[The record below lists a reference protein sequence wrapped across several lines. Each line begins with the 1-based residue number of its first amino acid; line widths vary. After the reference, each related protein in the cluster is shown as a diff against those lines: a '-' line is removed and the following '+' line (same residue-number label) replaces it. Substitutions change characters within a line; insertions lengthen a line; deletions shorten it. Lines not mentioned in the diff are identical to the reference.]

1 MSDFL
6 EQSLKKIDFSA
17 RCYEKYFR
25 NETRIAFKRKKRKMK
40 RKKKKKIKFLQLK
53 Q

>member
-6 EQSLKKIDFSA
+6 EQSLKKNDFLA

-25 NETRIAFKRKKRKMK
+25 NETRIAFKRKK
-40 RKKKKKIKFLQLK
+40 KKKKKEKK
-53 Q
+53 SRKKVSTA